1 MGVPPA
7 RAKYLQ
13 LPQLGLNRFTDEYTR
28 HLIRRRETL
37 VFLADKSLTIFE
49 NQLAAY
55 HFR

>member
-1 MGVPPA
+1 MGGRSPYP
-7 RAKYLQ
+7 LP
-13 LPQLGLNRFTDEYTR
+13 PQLGLNRFTDEYTR
-28 HLIRRRETL
+28 YLIRRRETL

>member
-13 LPQLGLNRFTDEYTR
+13 PPQLDLNRFTDEYTR